1 MRINPP
7 IRGSIDEKYEITD
20 CMQLYQSPYK
30 GFNSN
35 IAGLEIDLDHCLNPP
50 IRGSIGKLR
59 AAGYKDESFCLNPPI
74 RGSIEMTREVEFLF
88 RERASINPPIRGS
101 IVDEKNKHY
110 YGIRINPPIRGSIG
124 ESWKVRKE
132 PKRLRINP
140 PIRGSIGGQR

>member
-1 MRINPP
+1 MSNDWYEGYQSPYKGFNRLRRNHQKLL
-7 IRGSIDEKYEITD
+7 RDE
-20 CMQLYQSPYK
+20 YQSPYK

-110 YGIRINPPIRGSIG
+110 YGIRINPPIRGSID
-124 ESWKVRKE
+124 STNKD
-132 PKRLRINP
+132 
-140 PIRGSIGGQR
+140 

>member
-1 MRINPP
+1 
-7 IRGSIDEKYEITD
+7 
-20 CMQLYQSPYK
+20 
-30 GFNSN
+30 
-35 IAGLEIDLDHCLNPP
+35 
-50 IRGSIGKLR
+50 
-59 AAGYKDESFCLNPPI
+59 
-74 RGSIEMTREVEFLF
+74 MTREVEFLF